1 MDRMV
6 RLKARSKRR
15 VARWTTSLATAAAL
29 ALGAPAVADDAPVR
43 KPPLSTTRKTNRV
56 IYRPTEGRQIY
67 RDRCAVCHRTDGSGR
82 GGDDA
87 DSNGFPPLTGLS
99 AWLATAEGQ
108 QYVAHAII
116 YGPYGAVEVGDKLYY
131 GLMPR
136 FGPRFTNLQ
145 IAEVIRYIA
154 EVLNKPAP
162 GYRPITVEQVE
173 AARHLPDDMAALEQE
188 RIALPPR

>member
-1 MDRMV
+1 
-6 RLKARSKRR
+6 
-15 VARWTTSLATAAAL
+15 
-29 ALGAPAVADDAPVR
+29 
-43 KPPLSTTRKTNRV
+43 
-56 IYRPTEGRQIY
+56 
-67 RDRCAVCHRTDGSGR
+67 
-82 GGDDA
+82 
-87 DSNGFPPLTGLS
+87 
-99 AWLATAEGQ
+99 
-108 QYVAHAII
+108 
-116 YGPYGAVEVGDKLYY
+116 
-131 GLMPR
+131 MPR